1 MLLLPVP
8 EDIQLLAAPYFLSKR
23 EQTVQPP
30 PGFAVYKNPC
40 HNISARITSYQPI
53 SLLYCSTIT
62 SDTLLKL

>member
-23 EQTVQPP
+23 EQMVQPP

-40 HNISARITSYQPI
+40 HNISARITSYQP
-53 SLLYCSTIT
+53 SVVPLPLTLCSNF
-62 SDTLLKL
+62 